1 MFHDDVCSTQRR
13 PLVALTPL
21 RFMAYAHESAI
32 KDSSQMASDPGT
44 ASLERELMR
53 LLEEEQ

>member
-1 MFHDDVCSTQRR
+1 MNAANNLALMQIGPAVADHD
-13 PLVALTPL
+13 
-21 RFMAYAHESAI
+21 SAI

-53 LLEEEQ
+53 LLEQEK

>member
-1 MFHDDVCSTQRR
+1 MPPPQPKGKD
-13 PLVALTPL
+13 
-21 RFMAYAHESAI
+21 AI

-53 LLEEEQ
+53 LLEEEN